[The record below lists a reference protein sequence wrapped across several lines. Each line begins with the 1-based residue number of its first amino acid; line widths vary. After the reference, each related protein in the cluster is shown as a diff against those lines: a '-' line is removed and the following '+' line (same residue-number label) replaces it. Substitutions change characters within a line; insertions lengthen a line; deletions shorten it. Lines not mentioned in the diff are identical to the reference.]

1 MSVQSHAR
9 RERSCARGRAVIT
22 SFHNC
27 FIHACNGT
35 ERRRETSMGG
45 FVWGVRRADKEGNI
59 YWYASIRT
67 CSRSRCVCSTYNLV
81 FLGIDSGTSYSKCKR
96 QRSAD
101 LVKGALWTQL
111 GTRAP
116 CAHSPINTRLRDTSL
131 WIYHTHASLGHDLT
145 ARAA

>member
-1 MSVQSHAR
+1 
-9 RERSCARGRAVIT
+9 
-22 SFHNC
+22 
-27 FIHACNGT
+27 
-35 ERRRETSMGG
+35 MGG

-96 QRSAD
+96 QRVAD

-111 GTRAP
+111 GTH
-116 CAHSPINTRLRDTSL
+116 AHLVLILLSTPV
-131 WIYHTHASLGHDLT
+131 YETHHFGFTTHMHL
-145 ARAA
+145 